1 MLDIKAKVEDLLKR
15 YEMSAGAVDADVM
28 LNDFCGE
35 MAAGLAG
42 DDSSLAMIPSYIS
55 ADSSV
60 PANKPVIVL
69 DAGGTNLRV
78 CTVSFDENGHAD
90 VEHFEKYQ
98 MPGIAHELSR
108 KEFYGALCE
117 YLEPVIAKSDSIGFC
132 FSYPTEVSPEKD
144 GKLLYWTK
152 EVKVPEVEGEFIGSG
167 LIDALAERGY
177 TGKKLVLLNDTV
189 AALLAG
195 KAVGEQRQCDGYI
208 GFILGTGT
216 NTAYV
221 ESNKNI
227 GKIELES
234 GSQVINVESGNFA
247 KCPQGAIDKKFDA
260 STANPGAYPF
270 EKMISG
276 RYLGSVAL
284 ELVKTAAKDGL
295 FSSSAADELAALKCL
310 ETADLSIF
318 LENPFNVVA
327 PFSSSQVTSDDREV
341 LYYLILSLVDRAAKL
356 TAVNIAAAVIKADAG
371 RSPLHPVCIN
381 VDGSTYHKLY
391 GLRAKCEA
399 YLSDILNA
407 RGFYFETIE
416 VDNAPVIGT
425 AIAGLVG

>member
-1 MLDIKAKVEDLLKR
+1 MLETKVKVEDFLKK
-15 YEMSAGAVDADVM
+15 YEVSADAVDADVM

-35 MAAGLAG
+35 MTAGLAG

-78 CTVSFDENGHAD
+78 CTVSFDEHGHVD
-90 VEHFEKYQ
+90 VENFEKYQ

-108 KEFYGALCE
+108 KEFYDVLCE

-152 EVKVPEVEGEFIGSG
+152 EVKVPEVEGESIGSG
-167 LIDALAERGY
+167 LIDALAERGH

-195 KAVGEQRQCDGYI
+195 KAIGEQRQCDGYI

-221 ESNKNI
+221 ESNKNV
-227 GKIELES
+227 GKIELDC

-247 KCPQGAIDKKFDA
+247 KCPQGAIDKKFDD
-260 STANPGAYPF
+260 STANPGAYAF

-310 ETADLSIF
+310 ETAGLSMF

-327 PFSSSQVTSDDREV
+327 PFSSSQITTGDREV

-391 GLRAKCEA
+391 GLRVQCEA
-399 YLSDILNA
+399 YLSELLNS

>member
-1 MLDIKAKVEDLLKR
+1 MLDSKDKVENFLNKYD
-15 YEMSAGAVDADVM
+15 MSAAGVAADDM
-28 LNDFCGE
+28 LNDFCSE
-35 MAAGLAG
+35 MDTGLAG
-42 DDSSLAMIPSYIS
+42 TDSSLAMIASYVS

-78 CTVSFDENGHAD
+78 CTASFDEHGHVD
-90 VEHFEKYQ
+90 IEHFEKYQ
-98 MPGIAHELSR
+98 MPGISHELSR
-108 KEFYGALCE
+108 KEFYDALCE
-117 YLEPVIAKSDSIGFC
+117 YLEPVINKSDSIGFC
-132 FSYPTEVSPEKD
+132 FSYPTEISPEKD

-152 EVKVPEVEGEFIGSG
+152 EVKVPEVEGEYIGAG
-167 LIDALAERGY
+167 LLDALAERGY

-195 KAVGEQRQCDGYI
+195 KAEGDQRKCDGYV

-221 ESNKNI
+221 ESNINI
-227 GKIELES
+227 GKIDADS
-234 GSQVINVESGNFA
+234 GTQVINVESGNFA
-247 KCPQGAIDKKFDA
+247 KCQQGAIDKQYDA

-284 ELVKTAAKDGL
+284 ELVKQASADGL
-295 FSSSAADELAALKCL
+295 FSSSASEKLSSLKCL

-327 PFSSSQVTSDDREV
+327 PFSSDAITAEDREL
-341 LYYLILSLVDRAAKL
+341 LYYLVLSLVDRAAKL
-356 TAVNIAAAVIKADAG
+356 TAVNIAAAVVKSGSG

-399 YLSDILNA
+399 YLSDILNS